1 VHIVELS
8 SGKDAAAAARHG
20 QQPAARIATGRRRR
34 PSGEPPPLPRNVR
47 RSGVGWLFALVA
59 LLAAAIAMFGGRWRG
74 PAVTLTVADDTIVR
88 WLSEVSIPGHM
99 GVMRGVA
106 TVAWLPLITAGLWA
120 LVIALIALRRL
131 RHLVVFLVAW
141 LIGGLVFNWIL
152 FAVRR
157 PRPFGVTIRGDWLGW
172 ALPSL
177 AMTTLAALA
186 VGVLYTLVPE
196 GRWRNI
202 GKWVAVGLLG
212 LVTVGRMSLGIEA
225 PTDVLVGVAIGVT
238 IPLVAFRLFTPNE
251 VFPVTYRRG
260 RSAHLDVGGERGEA
274 IRSALQEQLGLTVES
289 LAPFGLAGSAGST
302 PLRIRIAGEPGA
314 LLFGKLYAASH
325 LSADRWYKLGRELM
339 YGRLEDEKPFHSV
352 RRLVQQ
358 EDYMLRLL
366 RDNGLPTA
374 APHGVAELTPE
385 REYLLL
391 TEFFD
396 GAVEMG
402 EVDVDDEIIDSGLAI
417 VRRLWDAGLAH
428 RDIKPSNLLVRGQRV
443 LLIDVAFAELR
454 PTPWRQAVDLANM
467 MLCLALR
474 SSPEQ
479 VYQRALGYFTLADIG
494 EAFAAARGLA
504 LPSQLRRALRA
515 EGRDLH
521 AEFVALLPTPPR
533 PVRIQRWSMRRVA
546 LWACVAFGVFLII
559 QNRSFF
565 TLQEPESANLGISAL
580 ECSELAPMWLQAQA
594 VPSASL
600 LPCTG
605 TLPPGWS
612 LARVNVHRG
621 EARLTFDHD
630 RAGDSALVARLRA
643 RCDVGEAVEVPA
655 ADPRVTRFQQGPG
668 GTAADATWY
677 EVFPGGC
684 VTMRLD
690 SDTEDPDVVREVA
703 TEAGTVLNFATRRA
717 LQEALEQRSDGRL
730 SLDPAG

>member
-1 VHIVELS
+1 
-8 SGKDAAAAARHG
+8 
-20 QQPAARIATGRRRR
+20 
-34 PSGEPPPLPRNVR
+34 
-47 RSGVGWLFALVA
+47 VGWLFALVA
-59 LLAAAIAMFGGRWRG
+59 LLAASIAMFGGNWRR
-74 PAVTLTVADDTIVR
+74 PAVTLTVVDDTIVR
-88 WLSEVSIPGHM
+88 WLSEVSIPGYL
-99 GVMRGVA
+99 GAMRGLA
-106 TVAWLPLITAGLWA
+106 AVAWLPLITAGLWA
-120 LVIALIALRRL
+120 LVIALLALRRL

-141 LIGGLVFNWIL
+141 LIGGLVFNLTL
-152 FAVRR
+152 FAVQR

-177 AMTTLAALA
+177 AVTTLAALA

-196 GRWRNI
+196 GRWRNL
-202 GKWVAVGLLG
+202 GKWVAAGLLG
-212 LVTVGRMSLGIEA
+212 LVAVGRMALGIEA

-238 IPLVAFRLFTPNE
+238 IPLVAFRLLTPNE

-314 LLFGKLYAASH
+314 WLFGKLYAASH

-374 APHGVAELTPE
+374 TPHGVAELTPE

-396 GAVEMG
+396 GAVELG
-402 EVDVDDEIIDSGLAI
+402 EVDVNDEIIDSGLAI

-428 RDIKPSNLLVRGQRV
+428 RDIKPSNLLVRDQGV
-443 LLIDVAFAELR
+443 LLIDVAFAQLR

-479 VYQRALGYFTLADIG
+479 VYQRALGFFTLADIG

-521 AEFVALLPTPPR
+521 AEFIALLPTPPQ
-533 PVRIQRWSMRRVA
+533 PVRIQRWSARRVA
-546 LWACVAFGVFLII
+546 LWACVALGVFLVI
-559 QNRSFF
+559 QSRSFF
-565 TLQEPESANLGISAL
+565 TLQEPASADLGISTL
-580 ECSELAPMWLQAQA
+580 ECSEMAPMWLQAQA

-600 LPCTG
+600 LPCADN
-605 TLPPGWS
+605 LPAGWS
-612 LARVNVHRG
+612 LARGNVHRA
-621 EARLTFDHD
+621 ESILTFDHD
-630 RAGDSALVARLRA
+630 RAGHSALVAQLRA
-643 RCDVGEAVEVPA
+643 RCDVGEAVEVSS
-655 ADPRVTRFQQGPG
+655 ADSRVTRFQQEPRGIV
-668 GTAADATWY
+668 ADATWY

-684 VTMRLD
+684 VTVRLD
-690 SDTEDPDVVREVA
+690 SQTEDPNVVLEVA
-703 TEAGTVLNFATRRA
+703 TEARSVLSFATRQA
-717 LQEALEQRSDGRL
+717 LEEALEQQSDGRL
-730 SLDPAG
+730 SLDPVG